1 MQLYPFV
8 PIKEGISKFTK
19 VTHKKTKQNE
29 KKKIKSYTFTWRN
42 QTLFWFSH
50 HMIKSHSALVLHA
63 FFPWIWLHN
72 PHLTTHKIDP
82 SSFYFIF
89 LFKIFLYTSQ
99 LFIGG
104 FQTFPIPIHFSPTPF
119 TSTPLSTCPTG
130 HPFPIPS
137 PPLTHQANCR
147 KYFPFAQGFILL

>member
-89 LFKIFLYTSQ
+89 LFNFFYTLRSSSLADSKPSQ
-99 LFIGG
+99 
-104 FQTFPIPIHFSPTPF
+104 FQ
-119 TSTPLSTCPTG
+119 STLLPPLSRPL
-130 HPFPIPS
+130 HY
-137 PPLTHQANCR
+137 PPAQPVTHSQ
-147 KYFPFAQGFILL
+147 YLLPH